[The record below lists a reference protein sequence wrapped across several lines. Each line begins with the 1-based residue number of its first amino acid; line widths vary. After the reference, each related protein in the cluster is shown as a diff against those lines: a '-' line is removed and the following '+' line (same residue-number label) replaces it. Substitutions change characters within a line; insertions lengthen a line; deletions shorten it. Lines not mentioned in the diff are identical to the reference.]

1 MSKSLI
7 YNNYIKFVRIYYIV
21 NHIVSLLVAIIGIF
35 EIVDD
40 QSDPNFCKTK
50 YDAYFEVIEA
60 GFCLIASFGSMLQLI
75 STIKSIKLAPNFIVI
90 LQQSS

>member
-50 YDAYFEVIEA
+50 YDAYLRHRGWILDDCISWVHVTTHINYKVNKT
-60 GFCLIASFGSMLQLI
+60 GSKFYRYI
-75 STIKSIKLAPNFIVI
+75 TTI
-90 LQQSS
+90 